1 MLHLKDHC
9 GGKKHLPLL
18 CTKYTNGSNCH
29 FVYQKT
35 SQNPKKGTLAGY
47 NHSDMLS
54 VRKPINENHTLDWLC
69 RGKWRGR
76 KLLSNEWPCLIMA
89 YSYSV
94 HPQRY
99 TNNSGADS
107 VHKKHICQKFESES
121 VNWKGSFYESPIPI
135 SLFQIL
141 KTVWESMCGLT
152 DIVTLMLVLLWDKLQ
167 HNPSYFLI

>member
-9 GGKKHLPLL
+9 AKRKKTSSSSLYENHIR
-18 CTKYTNGSNCH
+18 TDQT
-29 FVYQKT
+29 VIV

-54 VRKPINENHTLDWLC
+54 VRKSINENHILDWLS

-89 YSYSV
+89 CSYSV
-94 HPQRY
+94 HPQHY
-99 TNNSGADS
+99 TNNSGTYS
-107 VHKKHICQKFESES
+107 VHEKHISQKFESES
-121 VNWKGSFYESPIPI
+121 VNWKGSFYKSLFPI
-135 SLFQIL
+135 SLFWIF
-141 KTVWESMCGLT
+141 KTVWESMWGLT
-152 DIVTLMLVLLWDKLQ
+152 DIVSLMLVLLWDKLQ